1 MSSSNLSI
9 VPPGPEAAGSDG
21 RQPPRQNPR
30 RRPGPAQAPE
40 AEAKET
46 SDPGQRLIIQ
56 EVGDT
61 GAIVYTVID
70 RASGAVVAQTSRE
83 EVAQM
88 SQRPG
93 YAAGTLIRTSV

>member
-1 MSSSNLSI
+1 MSNNLSL
-9 VPPGPEAAGSDG
+9 VPPGPEATGSDG
-21 RQPPRQNPR
+21 QRPSYQNPR
-30 RRPGPAQAPE
+30 RRPGPAPAQDAD
-40 AEAKET
+40 AKEAP
-46 SDPGQRLIIQ
+46 DPGQRLIIQ

>member
-1 MSSSNLSI
+1 MSSNLSI

-21 RQPPRQNPR
+21 RQAPRQNPR
-30 RRPGPAQAPE
+30 RRPVPAQAPA
-40 AEAKET
+40 AEAHPV

-56 EVGDT
+56 EIGDT
-61 GAIVYTVID
+61 GEFIYTVID
-70 RASGAVVAQTSRE
+70 RASGAVVAKTSRE

-88 SQRPG
+88 SQKPG